1 MVLGL
6 LWCNVGFAVSNKS
19 IKAIENCADDRW
31 EKYKKDY
38 RRSYEEEIAMW
49 EKEINEYIKKGDV
62 DAANRSL
69 LLLAGIKSNS
79 KEEWE
84 KFVVW
89 ETTYI
94 KKPLKVKLNDMYL
107 YEVYFIECEK
117 IRSESPITFDTKWR

>member
-1 MVLGL
+1 MK
-6 LWCNVGFAVSNKS
+6 NKL
-19 IKAIENCADDRW
+19 
-31 EKYKKDY
+31 
-38 RRSYEEEIAMW
+38 
-49 EKEINEYIKKGDV
+49 
-62 DAANRSL
+62 AANRSL

-84 KFVVW
+84 KFVAW

-117 IRSESPITFDTKWR
+117 IRSESPITFDTKWQ